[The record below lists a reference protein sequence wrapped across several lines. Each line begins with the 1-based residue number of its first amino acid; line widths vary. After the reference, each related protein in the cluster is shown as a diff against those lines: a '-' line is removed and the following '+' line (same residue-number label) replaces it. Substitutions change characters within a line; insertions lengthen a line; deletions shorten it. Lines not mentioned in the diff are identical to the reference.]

1 MITRPSGPGGIA
13 KVWVVVPRLFL
24 VSLPVSDAE
33 AAASFYA
40 HLLETAGVRVSSGR
54 HYLDAGGTTL

>member
-1 MITRPSGPGGIA
+1 M
-13 KVWVVVPRLFL
+13 WVVVPRLFL